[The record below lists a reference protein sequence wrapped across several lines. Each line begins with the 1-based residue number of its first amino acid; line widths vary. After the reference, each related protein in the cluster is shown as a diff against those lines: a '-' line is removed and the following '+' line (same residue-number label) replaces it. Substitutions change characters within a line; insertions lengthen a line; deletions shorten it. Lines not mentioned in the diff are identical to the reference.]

1 MNKAKPTKSKSYED
15 LPIYK
20 EIYDTNVYLVAA
32 VRNAPRNY
40 RTHVEDLIHSTL
52 KVSELCYRASTT
64 TSNKNPE
71 KKLRLIS
78 ELLDEVSVVL
88 FKAKLLGEP
97 SVRVLSIKQY
107 ARISKGLH
115 DIREQASKWLK
126 STERRLGQS
135 VY

>member
-1 MNKAKPTKSKSYED
+1 MKSSNTSSKPSYED

-40 RTHVEDLIHSTL
+40 RTHVEDLVMAAL
-52 KVSELCYRASTT
+52 KISELCYRASTT
-64 TSNKNPE
+64 SSNKDPE
-71 KKLRLIS
+71 KKVRLIG

-88 FKAKLLGEP
+88 FKVKLLGEP
-97 SVRVLSIKQY
+97 SVRVLSIKQH

-115 DIREQASKWLK
+115 EIREQSMKWLNNAQ
-126 STERRLGQS
+126 RRLG
-135 VY
+135 

>member
-1 MNKAKPTKSKSYED
+1 MIKANSTKVSSSYED

-40 RTHVEDLIHSTL
+40 KTHVEDVIKSSL
-52 KVSELCYRASTT
+52 KISELCYRASTT
-64 TSNKNPE
+64 ASNKDPE
-71 KKLRLIS
+71 KKVRLIG

-88 FKAKLLGEP
+88 FKVKLLGEP

-115 DIREQASKWLK
+115 EIREQSMKWLNNAQ
-126 STERRLGQS
+126 RRLG
-135 VY
+135 